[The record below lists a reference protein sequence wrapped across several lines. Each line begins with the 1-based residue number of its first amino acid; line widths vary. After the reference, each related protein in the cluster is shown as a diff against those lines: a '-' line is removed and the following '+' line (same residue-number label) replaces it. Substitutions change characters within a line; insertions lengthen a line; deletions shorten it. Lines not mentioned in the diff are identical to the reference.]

1 MRKITKNGIEVL
13 SSAEEHRIIEL
24 VDTEHSDDFHYLAFD
39 RQLTGFS
46 PLCSYLSKYQDIL
59 DKENEIIAALENK
72 QEVESLY
79 PKAKVSLYPV
89 TKIEG
94 PKYYLEM
101 ANYEK
106 HFSDILELNDKYY
119 KTKFLFV
126 DFGHGAENFDESLVI
141 QQLRDLLS
149 KSSVLEAIYLLEW
162 V

>member
-1 MRKITKNGIEVL
+1 MRKIAKNGIEVL
-13 SSAEEHRIIEL
+13 SSEEEHRILEL

-101 ANYEK
+101 ANYETAI
-106 HFSDILELNDKYY
+106 ILESILKRHQYYSKYS
-119 KTKFLFV
+119 TKGWIV
-126 DFGHGAENFDESLVI
+126 IIYILV
-141 QQLRDLLS
+141 
-149 KSSVLEAIYLLEW
+149 E
-162 V
+162 